1 MPNGD
6 MILQFKY
13 PWQQFVLDAYMEFN
27 PDLLSAKIDEARR
40 VISARLGD
48 IRPDDED
55 EQIALSDAMRSLR
68 VIGA

>member
-27 PDLLSAKIDEARR
+27 PDRLSAKIDEARR
-40 VISARLGD
+40 VISARL
-48 IRPDDED
+48 
-55 EQIALSDAMRSLR
+55 
-68 VIGA
+68 